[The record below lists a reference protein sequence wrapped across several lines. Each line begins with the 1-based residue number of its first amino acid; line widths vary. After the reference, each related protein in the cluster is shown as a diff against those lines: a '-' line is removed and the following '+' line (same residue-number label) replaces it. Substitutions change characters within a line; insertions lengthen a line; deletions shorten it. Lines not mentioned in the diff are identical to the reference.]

1 MINSNKYTEDLDLA
15 EGQSIRKACPQ
26 CGKSNTF
33 TATKKDGKIMY
44 NCYSLSCG
52 LKGAV
57 STGMTRAEMENYFVK
72 PLVETFN
79 SNKELERFV
88 YPEYVVNAADAT
100 DGHLRRFVSR
110 WELLRHENLLY
121 DIKDRR
127 AVFPIWHKGIAID
140 AIGRALDG
148 AVPKWYR
155 YGGTAEYYRRSTGIP
170 NGVYVLVED
179 VISAITVAK
188 RLPGT
193 TGFAILG
200 TSLTAKQ
207 TQAISDNA
215 EAVIVALDPDA
226 VDKTLKYKR
235 EVELWT
241 GLPTKA
247 LHLEDDIKYERTA
260 DMAKLR
266 SLVDNETKGADK
278 QAEPYG

>member
-1 MINSNKYTEDLDLA
+1 MTNSNKYTEDLDLA

-121 DIKDRR
+121 DIKDKR
-127 AVFPIWHKGIAID
+127 AVFPIWRGNTVVD

-148 AVPKWYR
+148 AIPKWYR
-155 YGGTAEYYRRSTGIP
+155 YGGTADYYRRSTSSKNGI
-170 NGVYVLVED
+170 YVIVED

-188 RLPGT
+188 RLPGSS
-193 TGFAILG
+193 GFAILG
-200 TSLTAKQ
+200 TSLTEKHLEH
-207 TQAISDNA
+207 ISDNA
-215 EAVIVALDPDA
+215 KKVIVALDPDA
-226 VDKTLKYKR
+226 LHKTLSYKK
-235 EVELWT
+235 EIELWT
-241 GLPTKA
+241 GLPTYA
-247 LHLEDDIKYERTA
+247 MYLQDDIKYERPEDIEELKRLA
-260 DMAKLR
+260 YEEYEK
-266 SLVDNETKGADK
+266 
-278 QAEPYG
+278 PYG